1 MKTVT
6 VTKKKVQ
13 KNEEDYSILE
23 DLKMALEDLRHGRI
37 KEI

>member
-6 VTKKKVQ
+6 LTKKKNKPEGDSVLAQ
-13 KNEEDYSILE
+13 
-23 DLKMALEDLRHGRI
+23 LKASLEDLRHGRI